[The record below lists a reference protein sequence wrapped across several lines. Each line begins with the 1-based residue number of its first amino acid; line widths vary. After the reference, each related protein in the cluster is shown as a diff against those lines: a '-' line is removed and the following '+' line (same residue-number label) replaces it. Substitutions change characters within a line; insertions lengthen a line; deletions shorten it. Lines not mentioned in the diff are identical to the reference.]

1 MTELKRTG
9 RSASAVKLPDW
20 VISNMNRYG
29 NCVIDFISDVFAA
42 TAALLP
48 FVKSERF
55 AYWKGKAIQKGRTL

>member
-29 NCVIDFISDVFAA
+29 NCVIDFAA

>member
-20 VISNMNRYG
+20 VIS
-29 NCVIDFISDVFAA
+29 IAA

>member
-29 NCVIDFISDVFAA
+29 IAA